1 MSAGGGLRERKK
13 EETRQRIAEAA
24 FRLFAERGF
33 EGVPVAEIAR
43 AADVAEKTVFN
54 YFPTKEDLV
63 YGRFESFE
71 EELLDAVRR
80 RGPGESVL
88 DAFGRWLLQSRGLLA
103 GRGAGDAERLATITR
118 IITTSPALQVREQQI
133 LGRYTAS
140 LAALIAEQTGA
151 GEVESEV
158 AANALIGTHRALIDA
173 VRTRIREGVP
183 PEQIGAEIRAQ
194 GEQALALLER
204 GLGGLT

>member
-1 MSAGGGLRERKK
+1 MSTGLRERKK
-13 EETRQRIAEAA
+13 EETRKRIAEAA

-33 EGVPVAEIAR
+33 EGVRVSEVAR

-71 EELLDAVRR
+71 EELLDAVRG

-88 DAFGRWLLQSRGLLA
+88 DAFGGWLLQSRGLLA
-103 GRGAGDAERLATITR
+103 GRGPGDAERLSAITR
-118 IITTSPALQVREQQI
+118 IITTSPALQAREQQI
-133 LGRYTAS
+133 LARYTAS

-151 GEVESEV
+151 GEVESQV
-158 AANALIGTHRALIDA
+158 AATALIGTHRALIEA
-173 VRTRIREGVP
+173 VRARVREGLP
-183 PEQIGAEIRAQ
+183 PERIAAEVREQ
-194 GEQALALLER
+194 GEQAIALLER
-204 GLGGLT
+204 GLGGLA

>member
-1 MSAGGGLRERKK
+1 MSTGLRARKK

-24 FRLFAERGF
+24 FRLFAERGL
-33 EGVPVAEIAR
+33 EGLPVAEVAR

-88 DAFGRWLLQSRGLLA
+88 AAFGGWLLQSSGLL
-103 GRGAGDAERLATITR
+103 
-118 IITTSPALQVREQQI
+118 
-133 LGRYTAS
+133 
-140 LAALIAEQTGA
+140 
-151 GEVESEV
+151 
-158 AANALIGTHRALIDA
+158 
-173 VRTRIREGVP
+173 
-183 PEQIGAEIRAQ
+183 
-194 GEQALALLER
+194 
-204 GLGGLT
+204 